1 MRKVTTG
8 QVILSKLKPSL
19 RTQDCAQQC
28 SKNMVILLSHIKK
41 KTTENAMALASKG
54 GKHVGVATGDRCRST
69 QNPDLRE
76 ETHHFSSQFP
86 SMDFKAYE

>member
-41 KTTENAMALASKG
+41 KHRKCHGPGFERGKTCGRGHRGQVQKHTKPRLEG
-54 GKHVGVATGDRCRST
+54 GNT
-69 QNPDLRE
+69 P
-76 ETHHFSSQFP
+76 F
-86 SMDFKAYE
+86 